1 MSGFKKFIDTNGK
14 SFEEIKKLINDMVSG
29 VVDDI
34 VDDVTEFAPKEVRRY
49 IKQKIHNAQESADP
63 VESKEYKPEKIPPRL
78 EEFTDP
84 PPPQS
89 KYPFRPFEPNSVWYP
104 HEAVPEHMTPQEEYM
119 LDKIYEMRGL
129 EKISKN
135 SYILIRCALDNL
147 IVQGDFMFDV
157 EDDFERRAF
166 CCLDM
171 PLYGAMSNSQLR
183 TYFTWRT
190 DVRHE
195 KFPEADK
202 PYIVLYCLELMNK
215 IGGISSDEA
224 FDGLC
229 AIWENYGKSVPSLD
243 SQLPRWIKDFYAF
256 NNITKELPKF
266 PESGKRRAFTFD
278 NDDFSGKFE
287 FLADNSTYPIRE
299 SVFLT
304 EETLPLMEG
313 ALEAALRA
321 LSEYFKPRGLNLT
334 EILCGSMRTVYSWS
348 PFEDAMVDLDRQDG
362 FREVDTGERECYRK
376 KRGAPALER
385 FEFSPARGFIGYILK
400 SAESELRA
408 RTGKARKLTAKI
420 TMLQYDICNKTKLT
434 AAVENAEFETV
445 IPKAVNKF
453 CDKMGIFPKK
463 KNAKTTDSEYSEY
476 VREKVEIDVSKLEKI
491 REESDELAKKLVIP
505 EELPEEIPE
514 IDEEKITEISVKI
527 SEDDFSERTEQ
538 FTELADNS
546 EDGWQILAWC
556 LTAVQIA
563 ALDALTKG
571 KGAEFCRERGLLP
584 ETVYEQINTAAL
596 ENIGDVIIE
605 NGEILEDY
613 SEEIEKIIWSAL

>member
-34 VDDVTEFAPKEVRRY
+34 VDDLTEFAPKEVRKD
-49 IKQKIHNAQESADP
+49 IKQRIHNSRQPA
-63 VESKEYKPEKIPPRL
+63 ESKEYNPEKIPPRL
-78 EEFTDP
+78 EELANP

-104 HEAVPEHMTPQEEYM
+104 HEAVPENMTPQEEFM
-119 LDKIYEMRGL
+119 LDKIYEMRGK
-129 EKISKN
+129 EIISKN

-166 CCLDM
+166 CCLDT

-190 DVRHE
+190 DIRNG
-195 KFPEADK
+195 KFIEIDK
-202 PYIVLYCLELMNK
+202 PYIILYCYELMNK
-215 IGGISSDEA
+215 IGGISSEEA
-224 FDGLC
+224 FDKLC
-229 AIWENYGKSVPSLD
+229 AIWENYGESVPLLSVK
-243 SQLPRWIKDFYAF
+243 LPRWIKDFYAF
-256 NNITKELPKF
+256 NNITKELPEF
-266 PESGKRRAFTFD
+266 PENEKRRAFTLD
-278 NDDFSGKFE
+278 NDDFSRKFE
-287 FLADNSTYPIRE
+287 LLADNSTYPVRE
-299 SVFLT
+299 SVFMT
-304 EETLPLMEG
+304 EEILPLMDGVCEY
-313 ALEAALRA
+313 ALRA

-334 EILCGSMRTVYSWS
+334 EIMCGSMRTMHSWS
-348 PFEDAMVDLDRQDG
+348 PFQDAMVDIDRQDG
-362 FREVDTGERECYRK
+362 FREVYTGAKERYRK
-376 KRGAPALER
+376 KRGAPTLER

-400 SAESELRA
+400 SIESELRA
-408 RTGKARKLTAKI
+408 RTGKARKLTAKT

-445 IPKAVNKF
+445 IPKAVDEF

-463 KNAKTTDSEYSEY
+463 KTPKTDDSERSEY
-476 VREKVEIDVSKLEKI
+476 VREKVEIDVSKLDKI

-505 EELPEEIPE
+505 EEIPE
-514 IDEEKITEISVKI
+514 INEDKITEISSKI
-527 SEDDFSERTEQ
+527 SEDDFAEQTEK
-538 FTELADNS
+538 FTDLIFDS
-546 EDGWQILAWC
+546 EDKWQILAWC
-556 LTAVQIA
+556 LTATQIA
-563 ALDALTKG
+563 VLDALMQG
-571 KGAEFCRERGLLP
+571 KSAEFCREHSLLP

-613 SEEIEKIIWSAL
+613 SEEIEKIINSAL

>member
-34 VDDVTEFAPKEVRRY
+34 VDDLTEFAPKEVRKE
-49 IKQKIHNAQESADP
+49 IKQKIHDTNQSAESR
-63 VESKEYKPEKIPPRL
+63 EYKPEKIPPRF
-78 EEFTDP
+78 EELANP

-104 HEAVPEHMTPQEEYM
+104 HEAVPEHMTPQEEFM
-119 LDKIYEMRGL
+119 LDKIYEMRGK
-129 EKISKN
+129 EIISKN

-190 DVRHE
+190 DIRRG
-195 KFPEADK
+195 KFPEIDK
-202 PYIVLYCLELMNK
+202 PYIILYCYELMNK
-215 IGGISSDEA
+215 IGGISSEEA
-224 FDGLC
+224 FDKLR
-229 AIWENYGKSVPSLD
+229 ALWENYGKSVPMLD
-243 SQLPRWIKDFYAF
+243 AKLPRWIKDFYAF
-256 NNITKELPKF
+256 NNIVGELPNF
-266 PESGKRRAFTFD
+266 TENEKRRVFTLD
-278 NDDFSGKFE
+278 DDFSGKFE
-287 FLADNSTYPIRE
+287 LLAENSSYPIRE
-299 SVFLT
+299 SVFMT
-304 EETLPLMEG
+304 EEILPLMDGVCEY
-313 ALEAALRA
+313 ALRA

-334 EILCGSMRTVYSWS
+334 EILCGSMRAVHSWS
-348 PFEDAMVDLDRQDG
+348 PFEGAMVDIDRQDG
-362 FREVDTGERECYRK
+362 FREVYTGTKERYRK
-376 KRGAPALER
+376 KRGSPMLER

-400 SAESELRA
+400 SIESELRA
-408 RTGKARKLTAKI
+408 RTGKARKLTAK
-420 TMLQYDICNKTKLT
+420 TSMLQYDICNKTKLT
-434 AAVENAEFETV
+434 AAVENEKFKTV
-445 IPKAVNKF
+445 IPKAVDEF

-463 KNAKTTDSEYSEY
+463 KAAKTDDSERSGY

-505 EELPEEIPE
+505 EEISE
-514 IDEEKITEISVKI
+514 IDEDKITEISSKI
-527 SEDDFSERTEQ
+527 SEDDFAEQTEK
-538 FTELADNS
+538 FIDLVVDS
-546 EDGWQILAWC
+546 EDKWQILSWC
-556 LTAVQIA
+556 LTATQIA
-563 ALDALTKG
+563 VLDALMRG
-571 KGAEFCRERGLLP
+571 KSAGFCRERGLLP
-584 ETVYEQINTAAL
+584 ETVYEQINTVAL

-613 SEEIEKIIWSAL
+613 QAEVNRIIKEHL